1 MGKANNNIIRGML
14 IALCVILSL
23 ILAALLILVI
33 YIETSLGRLDR
44 VDRVDITNDPL
55 YQQMLENG
63 ELLETDDSVI
73 NILLIG
79 QDRREGEGRQRS
91 DSMIL
96 CTVNLRSNT
105 LIMTSFMRDMYVE
118 LPGYGYDKLNA
129 AYPLGG
135 MELLDKTLLYHF
147 GVVVDANVE
156 VDFDGFMSLIDKVN
170 GVDIELTQTE
180 ADYLNRRGNWDVDDS
195 TAWTWSLKAGMNH
208 MTGEQALAYCR
219 DRFSDG
225 TSDFGRTERQRKVLM
240 AMLESTKKLSPLE
253 MNNLLQEILKMN
265 ILTTDMTDNQ
275 LITFTKTILPKL
287 SGLKVESL
295 RIPADGLYYDDTRD
309 GMSVLIPDLEKNK
322 ELLTE
327 KIMG

>member
-1 MGKANNNIIRGML
+1 
-14 IALCVILSL
+14 
-23 ILAALLILVI
+23 
-33 YIETSLGRLDR
+33 
-44 VDRVDITNDPL
+44 
-55 YQQMLENG
+55 
-63 ELLETDDSVI
+63 
-73 NILLIG
+73 
-79 QDRREGEGRQRS
+79 
-91 DSMIL
+91 
-96 CTVNLRSNT
+96 
-105 LIMTSFMRDMYVE
+105 
-118 LPGYGYDKLNA
+118 
-129 AYPLGG
+129 
-135 MELLDKTLLYHF
+135 
-147 GVVVDANVE
+147 
-156 VDFDGFMSLIDKVN
+156 
-170 GVDIELTQTE
+170 VDIELTQTE

-309 GMSVLIPDLEKNK
+309 GMSVLIPELEKNK

>member
-1 MGKANNNIIRGML
+1 
-14 IALCVILSL
+14 
-23 ILAALLILVI
+23 
-33 YIETSLGRLDR
+33 
-44 VDRVDITNDPL
+44 
-55 YQQMLENG
+55 
-63 ELLETDDSVI
+63 
-73 NILLIG
+73 
-79 QDRREGEGRQRS
+79 
-91 DSMIL
+91 
-96 CTVNLRSNT
+96 
-105 LIMTSFMRDMYVE
+105 
-118 LPGYGYDKLNA
+118 
-129 AYPLGG
+129 
-135 MELLDKTLLYHF
+135 
-147 GVVVDANVE
+147 
-156 VDFDGFMSLIDKVN
+156 
-170 GVDIELTQTE
+170 
-180 ADYLNRRGNWDVDDS
+180 
-195 TAWTWSLKAGMNH
+195 MNH